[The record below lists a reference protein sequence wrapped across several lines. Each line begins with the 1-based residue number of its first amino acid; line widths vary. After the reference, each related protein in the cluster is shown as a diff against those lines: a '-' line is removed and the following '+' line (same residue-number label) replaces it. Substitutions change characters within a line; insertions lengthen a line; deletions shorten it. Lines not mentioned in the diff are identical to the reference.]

1 MDQAV
6 FAGRIKERDAERI
19 VMDDLDAFFLRNESI
34 DDLQERSWASPL
46 GVVFGQMLK
55 TRGVTVVNDP
65 MSLARATSKLYIRP
79 RSLVTRDP
87 EAIKQFV
94 GKVGHSVVR
103 PLYGAKGRNVFMIE
117 DEGEANLAQ
126 MTEAVATG

>member
-34 DDLQERSWASPL
+34 DDLQERSWASRL

-65 MSLARATSKLYIRP
+65 MSLVRATSKLYIRP

-87 EAIKQFV
+87 EAIKQ
-94 GKVGHSVVR
+94 S
-103 PLYGAKGRNVFMIE
+103 
-117 DEGEANLAQ
+117 LARSATPSSSLC
-126 MTEAVATG
+126 TE